1 MLTNYE
7 HYFGTPESVVN
18 VEVKFNSW
26 PISISLYTAEPFST
40 KTWSSHLIKM
50 FDSQQEYLDWLNA
63 EYKNGDIVF
72 DDSEEDSNA
81 N

>member
-1 MLTNYE
+1 MPTNYE

-18 VEVKFNSW
+18 VEVSFNSW

-40 KTWSSHLIKM
+40 KTWSSHLIKW
-50 FDSQQEYLDWLNA
+50 FDNQQEYLDWLNA
-63 EYKNGDIVF
+63 EYKNSDIVF
-72 DDSEEDSNA
+72 DDSEGDSND

>member
-1 MLTNYE
+1 MTTNYE

-18 VEVKFNSW
+18 IEVSFNSW
-26 PISISLYTAEPFST
+26 PISISLYTSEPFST
-40 KTWSSHLIKM
+40 KTWASHLIKM
-50 FDSQQEYLDWLNA
+50 FDSQQEYLNWLNA

-72 DDSEEDSNA
+72 DDSEEDANA